1 MTFRPVS
8 WGKLRGIWRA
18 INALTNHMKTIV
30 TQYSFIESFR
40 ACGRENQFSY
50 PAMCALFAHLE
61 RWEEDTD
68 TELELDPIAICCE
81 WAEYPSALV
90 AAKEYGFKEVCGN
103 DTDCEPEALDWL
115 RDHTQVVEFN
125 GGVVIQLF

>member
-1 MTFRPVS
+1 MGETPWHLAGDHRP
-8 WGKLRGIWRA
+8 IQH
-18 INALTNHMKTIV
+18 IMKTIV

-68 TELELDPIAICCE
+68 TELELDPVALCCDWQEFDSPLEGAKAFGFQVGLDDSEETPIE
-81 WAEYPSALV
+81 WLTNRTDVVQFWENGVLV
-90 AAKEYGFKEVCGN
+90 RVF
-103 DTDCEPEALDWL
+103 
-115 RDHTQVVEFN
+115 
-125 GGVVIQLF
+125 